1 MKIKSIEAFTIT
13 VPAKPQKTAPRRPSW
28 VDSAEVANPMS
39 RFPEYKPFRGLWTAK
54 FKRVACVVT
63 AEDGT
68 WGLGITDNG
77 AAVLSIINDHFAE
90 HLTGRDVM
98 ATEYL
103 WDMMYRMVSPYGA
116 WGLSSY
122 AISAVDLALWDL
134 KGKLLNQPV
143 YALLGGPSHEKLPCY
158 ATGYDT
164 DWHLECGFTGT
175 KLPCPFGTAS
185 GLEGLIAIEELVA
198 KTRDMIGPKIELM
211 LDCWMA
217 FDVEFA
223 IRLAERLRSY
233 NMKWIED
240 CLIPEDFEGF
250 DEMRRRLPWLTLATG
265 EHWYTPLPYAQAV
278 ARRSVDILQPDV
290 MWMGGVTAIQK
301 VCHLAEAAGIA
312 VIPHAGLNDA
322 YGQHICHA
330 FPGIP
335 SGEFFVGSAPGV
347 PLDECPT
354 QRNPGR
360 MAVPV
365 DGMFAPLD
373 DPGFGLGLTLD
384 EVYAMK
390 DDKTPG
396 SGGYGG

>member
-13 VPAKPQKTAPRRPSW
+13 VPPKPMKTQPRRSSW
-28 VDSAEVANPMS
+28 VDGAEVANPMS
-39 RFPEYKPFRGLWTAK
+39 RFPEYKPHRSLWTTK
-54 FKRVACVVT
+54 WQRVACVVT

-77 AAVLSIINDHFAE
+77 PVVTSIINDHFAG
-90 HLTGRDVM
+90 HLTGREVM

-103 WDMMYRMVSPYGA
+103 WDMMYRMVAPYGA
-116 WGLSSY
+116 WGLASY

-134 KGKLLNQPV
+134 KGKLLELPV
-143 YALLGGPSHEKLPCY
+143 YALLGGPSHDTMPCY

-164 DWHLECGFTGT
+164 DWHLECGFSGT
-175 KLPCPFGTAS
+175 KLPCPYGASS

-198 KTRDMIGPKIELM
+198 KTRELIGPRVELM

-223 IRLAERLRSY
+223 IRLAERLRPY
-233 NMKWIED
+233 DMKWIED

-290 MWMGGVTAIQK
+290 IWMGGVTAIQK
-301 VCHLAEAAGIA
+301 VCHLAEAAGIS

-322 YGQHICHA
+322 YGQHVCYA

-335 SGEFFVGSAPGV
+335 SGEFFVGSPPGV
-347 PLDECPT
+347 PLDESPT

-365 DGMFAPLD
+365 EGRFKPYD
-373 DPGFGLGLTLD
+373 DPGFGLGLTLE
-384 EVYAMK
+384 EVYALR
-390 DDKTPG
+390 DDSTPR
-396 SGGYGG
+396 SGGY